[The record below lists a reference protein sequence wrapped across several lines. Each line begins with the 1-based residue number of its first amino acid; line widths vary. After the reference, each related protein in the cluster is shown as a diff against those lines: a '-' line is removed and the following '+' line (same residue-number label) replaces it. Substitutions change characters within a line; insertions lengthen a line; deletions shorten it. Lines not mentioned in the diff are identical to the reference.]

1 MRTVKGRILEIG
13 PDSLFVLTSE
23 GEFLER
29 PLPPYEVQVG
39 DEITVKI
46 PGAVSL
52 FSQFVPFA
60 AAAALFV
67 FLLFQSV
74 VTMSAPVY
82 YVHLDI
88 NSSIELGLSE
98 NLRVI
103 EVTPLNNEG
112 RQILNKVNVKDLPVQ
127 TAIKTLV
134 RTAGNM
140 DYIAP
145 DKDNTVLISI
155 VSTKEKDKQQEIRLS
170 KKVHQ
175 AANQQL
181 KEGKA
186 AATLAIALLD
196 KAKREEAISKHRSIN
211 TLVSGEADPK
221 ENGIPGFYRVFR
233 IVPLPDNK
241 PDNKKDKKDD
251 HGVKSNE
258 NRRDDNDGKKNFKR
272 DYDRDYDRDFDKDDH
287 REYRRNYDRDLKKDD
302 DDDRQKKTGAKP
314 ANNQKPTIKFGQDDD
329 NDKKSTKA
337 ADDRDKAVREA
348 IEKLRSK
355 SRRQIQNL
363 IKDSEPSNQTNK
375 NQQSKTKEKKQDNN
389 NRTWNKNDD
398 RNNND
403 NDHDRRVRRRR
414 D

>member
-1 MRTVKGRILEIG
+1 MRTVEGRILEIG

-52 FSQFVPFA
+52 FSQFVPFS

-112 RQILNKVNVKDLPVQ
+112 KQILNKVNVKDLPVQ

-145 DKDNTVLISI
+145 EKDNTVFISI
-155 VSTKEKDKQQEIRLS
+155 VSTKEKDMQQELNLS
-170 KKVHQ
+170 EKVQ
-175 AANQQL
+175 KAANQQL

-186 AATLAIALLD
+186 AATLAIALAD
-196 KAKREEAISKHRSIN
+196 KKKREEAISKHRSIN
-211 TLVSGEADPK
+211 TLVSKEDDPK
-221 ENGIPGFYRVFR
+221 ENKIPGIYRVFR
-233 IVPLPDNK
+233 IVPHPDNK
-241 PDNKKDKKDD
+241 PDHKKDKKDD
-251 HGVKSNE
+251 PGVRSND
-258 NRRDDNDGKKNFKR
+258 NRRVDNDEKRDFKK
-272 DYDRDYDRDFDKDDH
+272 DYDRDYDKDDH
-287 REYRRNYDRDLKKDD
+287 RDYGKNYDTDFRKDD
-302 DDDRQKKTGAKP
+302 DDGRQKKSAAQQDK
-314 ANNQKPTIKFGQDDD
+314 NQKSTIKFGRDDQ
-329 NDKKSTKA
+329 NDKNSSKT

-398 RNNND
+398 RNDND

>member
-258 NRRDDNDGKKNFKR
+258 NRRDDNDEKKNFKR
-272 DYDRDYDRDFDKDDH
+272 DYGRDFDKDDY

-314 ANNQKPTIKFGQDDD
+314 ANNQKPTIKFGQDDH
-329 NDKKSTKA
+329 NDKKSSKSA
-337 ADDRDKAVREA
+337 GDRDKAIREM

-355 SRRQIQNL
+355 SGRQIHNWF
-363 IKDSEPSNQTNK
+363 KDSEHSNKTNK
-375 NQQSKTKEKKQDNN
+375 NQQSKTTEKKRDDKSN
-389 NRTWNKNDD
+389 TWKKDDD
-398 RNNND
+398 RDDND
-403 NDHDRRVRRRR
+403 NDQDRRQRRRR